1 MSLYAAT
8 SCLLVALAT
17 GAFAEGLYFVD
28 VTTESGIQLKNT
40 SGNKQ
45 RYIVEGMMGGA
56 AFFDY
61 DNDGFLD
68 IFTANGH
75 VLDRIYEIDS
85 TQHHA
90 QQNQLL
96 RNEGGER
103 FYDVS

>member
-8 SCLLVALAT
+8 SCLLVALAI

-56 AFFDY
+56 AF
-61 DNDGFLD
+61 L
-68 IFTANGH
+68 TMTTM
-75 VLDRIYEIDS
+75 VTS
-85 TQHHA
+85 TYISRMAH
-90 QQNQLL
+90 LL
-96 RNEGGER
+96 MICPM
-103 FYDVS
+103 V